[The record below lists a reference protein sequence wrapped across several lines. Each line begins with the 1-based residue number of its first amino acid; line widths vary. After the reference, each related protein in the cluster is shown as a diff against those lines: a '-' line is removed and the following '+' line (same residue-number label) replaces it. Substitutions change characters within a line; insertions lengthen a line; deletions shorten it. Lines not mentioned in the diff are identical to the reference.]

1 MRRVFNWKQILFI
14 NTVFFPDAFVSVVEV
29 LFFSIY
35 LKLSFA
41 DFSFIFAFC
50 LFISIFLQ
58 IPTGYISDKFGRKL
72 MLLFGS
78 LIDILGIIATILL
91 PQIVNGNLFLPVLII
106 EVVRTT
112 MKVLANGNFD
122 VLIFEMFKE
131 TKSSEDEFMKESSS
145 FFSTGAI
152 VAAVSG
158 LLSTILFSYWAV
170 LPLMV
175 DLIIKIIQLLSNFF
189 IAELP
194 NGKSEKYQKEEKKEE
209 KKFILPSFQFDKKL
223 ILLLGVLALLFTVSR
238 GSFSLYQPIM
248 TSLDIPLVYYGVMI
262 MIINFSVF
270 FLLKVVKKYMKKNT
284 IYSLLGVVILV
295 LFSQT
300 IIILSTFTNNIIFRF
315 LIISFVFSAM
325 QITRLISEGLSSYFI
340 NVEIKDK
347 KNKTTIFSGYSM
359 IANIMLS
366 ALFFMMGFL
375 QRIPL
380 SYMTIYCIVS
390 IVMACILLFL
400 KLIEGVTR

>member
-14 NTVFFPDAFVSVVEV
+14 NTVFFPDTFVSVVEV

-106 EVVRTT
+106 EVVRTS

-131 TKSSEDEFMKESSS
+131 TKTSEDEFMKESSS

-152 VAAVSG
+152 VAAISG
-158 LLSTILFSYWAV
+158 LLSTILFSYWAI

-189 IAELP
+189 ITELP
-194 NGKSEKYQKEEKKEE
+194 NGTSEKYQKEE

-380 SYMTIYCIVS
+380 SYMTIYCILS

-400 KLIEGVTR
+400 KLKEGVTR

>member
-14 NTVFFPDAFVSVVEV
+14 NTVFFPDTFVSVVEV

-91 PQIVNGNLFLPVLII
+91 PQIVNGNLFLPVLTI
-106 EVVRTT
+106 EVVRTS

-152 VAAVSG
+152 VAAISG
-158 LLSTILFSYWAV
+158 LISTILFSYWV
-170 LPLMV
+170 ILPLMV

-189 IAELP
+189 ITELP
-194 NGKSEKYQKEEKKEE
+194 NGTFEKYQKKE

-238 GSFSLYQPIM
+238 GTFSLYQPIM

-284 IYSLLGVVILV
+284 IYNLLGVVILV

-340 NVEIKDK
+340 NIEIKDK

-359 IANIMLS
+359 IANILLS

-400 KLIEGVTR
+400 KLKEGVT